1 MVMREPGGEYHTDV
15 ELREIYGGMLNSQ
28 YTHISSSKPGYLKYR
43 RVLVDWMCEIGDTIK
58 IAFTSVHHAVSVMD
72 TYFNKH
78 DDIPSNDRGKRLLK
92 LVALTS
98 IFISAKF
105 CEKDSRGP
113 TARNISMLTR
123 GEYSEREILY
133 YEGKILIEIDW
144 NLMFTTPADFVSL
157 FLNQGIIYSDDLV
170 FSDKFP
176 SDPKCPNLK
185 NVKYVRKYCE
195 FFVDLCLQEHVFRRY
210 PCIVLTI
217 AIVCAARKSVNITPL
232 WNEEFTRLF
241 MMNFKHVE
249 KCYIEIYSF
258 YEASFPS
265 NSQKQAFMKPAK
277 VMHSSTR
284 GKSKLKTNASL
295 RSRYISSETSN
306 RNSSSTKS
314 SRGRHVIPK
323 ITSTKM

>member
-1 MVMREPGGEYHTDV
+1 MPHLGSEFQNNP
-15 ELREIYGGMLNSQ
+15 SA
-28 YTHISSSKPGYLKYR
+28 KPGYIKYR

-58 IAFTSVHHAVSVMD
+58 ISFTSVHHAVSVMD
-72 TYFNKH
+72 TYFNKQE
-78 DDIPSNDRGKRLLK
+78 DVPSNDRGKRLLK

-133 YEGKILIEIDW
+133 YEGKILIEINW

-157 FLNQGIIYSDDLV
+157 FLNQGIIYSDDLI

-195 FFVDLCLQEHVFRRY
+195 FFVDLCLQEHVFRKY
-210 PCIVLTI
+210 SCIVLAI
-217 AIVCAARKSVNITPL
+217 AIICAARKSVNITPV
-232 WNEEFTRLF
+232 WNDEFTRLF
-241 MMNFKHVE
+241 MMKFKHVE

-258 YEASFPS
+258 YESSFPS
-265 NSQKQAFMKPAK
+265 NSQKKALMNPVK
-277 VMHSSTR
+277 VVPSSTR
-284 GKSKLKTNASL
+284 NKSKLKTNASV
-295 RSRYISSETSN
+295 RTRYTSSETTN
-306 RNSSSTKS
+306 RNSSSTKR
-314 SRGRHVIPK
+314 SRGNNIIPK
-323 ITSTKM
+323 IISSKM